1 MTEGPDRS
9 FRARWR
15 SAVPVFIAT
24 LIGPLFIGL
33 LLRGDAGAVG
43 DHLKWPV
50 GAPYQSLVINGA
62 FLFAVLSGGAAFFL
76 VRRPW
81 WIWGPACVLSFLAVL
96 FCAPF
101 AQGWTRLDRGS
112 VSIASG
118 WPSKARSYGLSDV
131 GEIRIGCRYFRLN
144 RWKQTAGISYVVILK
159 DRASVNATSSQRGVG
174 RWLVA
179 LDAWDAQ
186 PGLTARRLVEPSSSQ
201 CVADLEKDLEASA
214 YAAAMRMIQ
223 RSEPAVASGSIN

>member
-1 MTEGPDRS
+1 MTGGPDRS

-15 SAVPVFIAT
+15 SAVPVVIAT
-24 LIGPLFIGL
+24 LVGPLFIGL

-62 FLFAVLSGGAAFFL
+62 FLFAAMSGGAAFLL

-81 WIWGPACVLSFLAVL
+81 WIWGPACVLSLLAVL

-101 AQGWTRLDRGS
+101 AQGWARLDRGS
-112 VSIASG
+112 VSIAPG

-131 GEIRIGCRYFRLN
+131 GEIRVECRYSRLN
-144 RWKQTAGISYVVILK
+144 RWKQTARISYVVILK
-159 DRASVNATSSQRGVG
+159 DGTSVNATSSQRGVG

-186 PGLTARRLVEPSSSQ
+186 PGLAARRLVEPSSSQ
-201 CVADLEKDLEASA
+201 CVADLEKDLDASA

-223 RSEPAVASGSIN
+223 GSEPSVASGNIN